1 MIFLPHFHGGTGV
14 FMKKLLSFILAIV
27 LALSCL
33 VSCGNGISISI
44 YSIRLANEVKNIF
57 LQNKD
62 VNSYTESVV
71 YLTREGDTAFS
82 YDLYYERAKDIYA
95 MYNVCETIG
104 DYRLYAY
111 EGAVYTENQDGL
123 CAVLLLGPTYQ
134 NYIDEYLTGNF
145 PLDGETLNQQSSKRE
160 GTMTV
165 AEYHSPLTPQ
175 RAAALS
181 EFGVLQNDTIVS
193 HYQIADEFI
202 ESISYSVLSQQ
213 RSYPIAMRS
222 FAKSPDKK
230 DVFASV
236 STLEA
241 DVSVDIIF
249 VDSEDP
255 GRHYTVP
262 SSVYVGIETGTESYS
277 FFYDRE
283 CTRPY
288 SYGDAKVTEPLV
300 IYAKKN

>member
-1 MIFLPHFHGGTGV
+1 
-14 FMKKLLSFILAIV
+14 MKKLLSFILAIV

-62 VNSYTESVV
+62 VDSYTESVA
-71 YLTREGDTAFS
+71 YLTREGNTAF
-82 YDLYYERAKDIYA
+82 YYELYYERATDIYA
-95 MYNVCETIG
+95 MYNVCEIVG

-134 NYIDEYLTGNF
+134 NYIDGYLTGNF

-160 GTMTV
+160 GTVVV

-175 RAAALS
+175 RAAALA

-193 HYQIADEFI
+193 RYQISDEFI
-202 ESISYSVLSQQ
+202 ESISYSVLSQSG
-213 RSYPIAMRS
+213 SYPLAVRR
-222 FAKSPDKK
+222 FAKLSDKK

-236 STLEA
+236 SALEA
-241 DVSVDIIF
+241 TVSVDVIF
-249 VDSEDP
+249 VNSETDS
-255 GRHYTVP
+255 RHYTVP
-262 SSVYVGIETGTESYS
+262 SGVYVGIETGNESYS
-277 FFYDRE
+277 FFYDSE

-288 SYGDAKVTEPLV
+288 SYKDAKVIEPLV